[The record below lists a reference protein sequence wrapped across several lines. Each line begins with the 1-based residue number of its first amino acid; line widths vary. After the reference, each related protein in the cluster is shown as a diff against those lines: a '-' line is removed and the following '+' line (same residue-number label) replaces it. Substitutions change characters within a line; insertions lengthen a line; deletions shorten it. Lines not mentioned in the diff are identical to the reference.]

1 MVEVLIPA
9 DVSLP
14 GALLVFT
21 VISESEVQKH
31 DSEVPFFTTIQSINW
46 NKQALQEGNEEI
58 GQFSTTVFL

>member
-31 DSEVPFFTTIQSINW
+31 DSEVPVFTTIQSISW